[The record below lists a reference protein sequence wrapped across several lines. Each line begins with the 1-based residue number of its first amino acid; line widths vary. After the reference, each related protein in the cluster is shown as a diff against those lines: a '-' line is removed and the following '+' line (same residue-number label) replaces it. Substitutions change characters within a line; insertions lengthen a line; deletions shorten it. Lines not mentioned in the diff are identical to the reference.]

1 MSFNT
6 FDLPPSVI
14 QSLTD
19 MKFHKPTP
27 IQAKAIPFGL
37 KGQDVMGLAQT
48 GTGKTAAFGIPIV
61 VRLLSQQRQ
70 NALILAPTRELATQI
85 HTFIQNLTRQTP
97 HISSCLLIGGVPMY
111 HQTRALGKRP
121 RILIATPG
129 RLVDH
134 MTRLPKLLENTSMLV
149 LDEADRMLDMGF
161 APQLAKV
168 RKFLPRERQTFMFS
182 ATFPKNIRQLA
193 SEYLFKPVEVKTE
206 ETFKPVQKIAQS
218 VVETTHKEKNNRLMA
233 ELDKRQ
239 GSILIFARTK
249 SRTDRLTRYLLDY
262 GYKVSKIH
270 GDCSQSQRQKAID
283 SFRSGKIR
291 LLVATDIASRGID
304 IPNIGHVINYDLPQ
318 MPEDYVHR
326 IGRTGRNGKE
336 GQALC
341 LLTPD
346 DRQAWKTIAK
356 LAGIHSSHASKR
368 A

>member
-6 FDLPPSVI
+6 FDLPPSVLKA
-14 QSLTD
+14 LTD
-19 MKFHKPTP
+19 MKFHRPTP

-48 GTGKTAAFGIPIV
+48 GTGKTAAFAIPIV
-61 VRLLSQQRQ
+61 VRLLENPRQ

-85 HTFIQNLTRQTP
+85 HTFMQSLTRTTP
-97 HISSCLLIGGVPMY
+97 HLVCSILIGGVPMK
-111 HQTRALGKRP
+111 HQIRQLNNRP

-134 MTRLPKLLENTSMLV
+134 LSRMPKLLEHTSMLV

-161 APQLAKV
+161 APQLAKI
-168 RKFLPRERQTFMFS
+168 RKFLPRQRQTFMFS

-193 SEYLFKPVEVKTE
+193 SEYLFKPAEVKTE
-206 ETFKPVQKIAQS
+206 QTFQPVKQIKQAVIE
-218 VVETTHKEKNNRLMA
+218 VTHKEKNNRLMD
-233 ELDKRQ
+233 ELNKRQ
-239 GSILIFARTK
+239 GAILIFARTK
-249 SRTDRLTRYLLDY
+249 NRTDRLTRYLLDY
-262 GYKVSKIH
+262 GYKVGKIH
-270 GDCSQSQRQKAID
+270 GDCSQAQRQKAID
-283 SFRSGKIR
+283 SFRSGKLR

-346 DRQAWKTIAK
+346 DRKAWKAISK
-356 LAGIHSSHASKR
+356 LAGVR
-368 A
+368 LPN